1 MVKMNITNLIDEFM
15 AELDARKIKNNN
27 GKKMQKEE
35 NKKIMFL
42 IKIKKKITN

>member
-1 MVKMNITNLIDEFM
+1 MVKMNIMNLIDEFM
-15 AELDARKIKNNN
+15 AKLDARKIKNNN
-27 GKKMQKEE
+27 GKKIHKEE